1 MLILSFLDYLRYERN
16 SSDKTVSAY
25 EVDLIQFREF
35 LDDLGL
41 EADFFELSSDVVR
54 MWMVELMDKGYTATS
69 VNRKLSA
76 LRSFYK
82 YLIKQGRVEVDPL
95 RRIVGPKI
103 KRPLPAFLKEKEM
116 DNLLNEVE
124 FGSDFGG
131 CRDHLIIEMFYAT
144 GMRLSELI
152 GLDDCDVDFC
162 LNLIKVTGKRDK
174 ERLIPFGERL
184 RDEMLKYVELRDSVV
199 SRCSDAFFVIERNGE
214 RLYANLVYG
223 LVKRN
228 LSKVSTLKKKSPHV
242 LRHTFATV
250 MLNHQAEL
258 EAVKDL
264 LGHESLAT
272 TQIYTHTTFEELK
285 KEYKRAHPRA

>member
-35 LDDLGL
+35 LDDLGF

-95 RRIVGPKI
+95 RRIVGPKM

-116 DNLLNEVE
+116 NNLLNEVE

-184 RDEMLKYVELRDSVV
+184 RDEMLKYVELRDSMV
-199 SRCSDAFFVIERNGE
+199 SRCSGAFFVIERNGE

>member
-95 RRIVGPKI
+95 RRIVGPKM

-184 RDEMLKYVELRDSVV
+184 RDEMLKYVELRDSMV

-264 LGHESLAT
+264 LGHGSLAT

>member
-35 LDDLGL
+35 LDDLGF

-95 RRIVGPKI
+95 RRIVGPKM

-116 DNLLNEVE
+116 NNLLNEVE

-184 RDEMLKYVELRDSVV
+184 RDEMLKYVELRDSTV

>member
-258 EAVKDL
+258 GAVKDL

>member
-25 EVDLIQFREF
+25 EVDLTQFREF
-35 LDDLGL
+35 LDDLGF

-95 RRIVGPKI
+95 RRIVGPKM

-116 DNLLNEVE
+116 NNLLNEVE

-184 RDEMLKYVELRDSVV
+184 RDEMLKYVELRDSMV

>member
-35 LDDLGL
+35 LDDLGF

-82 YLIKQGRVEVDPL
+82 YLIKQGRVGVDPL
-95 RRIVGPKI
+95 RRIVGPKM

-116 DNLLNEVE
+116 NNLLNEVE

-184 RDEMLKYVELRDSVV
+184 RDEMLKYVELRDSMV

>member
-35 LDDLGL
+35 LDDLGF

-95 RRIVGPKI
+95 RRIVGPKM

-116 DNLLNEVE
+116 NNLLNEVE

-184 RDEMLKYVELRDSVV
+184 RDEMLKYVELRDSMV

-264 LGHESLAT
+264 LGHGSLAT

>member
-35 LDDLGL
+35 LDDLGF

-95 RRIVGPKI
+95 RRIVGPKM

-116 DNLLNEVE
+116 NNLLNEVE

-184 RDEMLKYVELRDSVV
+184 RDEMLKYVELRDSMV

>member
-35 LDDLGL
+35 LDDLGF

-82 YLIKQGRVEVDPL
+82 YLIKQGCVEVDPL
-95 RRIVGPKI
+95 RRIVGPKM

-116 DNLLNEVE
+116 NNLLNEVE

-184 RDEMLKYVELRDSVV
+184 RDEMLKYVELRDSMV